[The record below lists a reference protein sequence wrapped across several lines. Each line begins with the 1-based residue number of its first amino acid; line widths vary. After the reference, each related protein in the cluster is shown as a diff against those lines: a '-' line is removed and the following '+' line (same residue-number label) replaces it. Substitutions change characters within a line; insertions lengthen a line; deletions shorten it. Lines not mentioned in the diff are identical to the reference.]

1 MDPSLYGQRITPPTA
16 QKPPSKFTPRL
27 LLIIGF
33 IIFAILAAIGLM
45 FMNAASNDP
54 TLRQKLSARQE
65 TTLEIIAD
73 GQKNLTSDS
82 LKKINSE
89 LNLVLKSDD
98 AELQAALVS
107 SGMKKVEKEVA
118 ASESGDETLTSLK
131 NSKLNAQYDT
141 VYKSVITQKLTAL
154 RGLILEVH
162 EQSRSK
168 ALKQVLVSED
178 AHLKSYV
185 EQFEKLQL

>member
-33 IIFAILAAIGLM
+33 VIFAILAAFVLIFL
-45 FMNAASNDP
+45 NAASNDP
-54 TLRQKLSARQE
+54 TLRQKLSARQT
-65 TTLEIIAD
+65 TTLDIIAD

-82 LKKINSE
+82 LKKVNSE

-98 AELQAALVS
+98 GELQTALAT
-107 SGMKKVEKEVA
+107 SGMKKVEKDVA
-118 ASESGDETLTSLK
+118 ASEAGTETLTSLK
-131 NSKLNAQYDT
+131 NAKLNGQYDT
-141 VYKSVITQKLTAL
+141 VYSSVITQKLTTL

-168 ALKQVLVSED
+168 ALKQI
-178 AHLKSYV
+178 
-185 EQFEKLQL
+185 